1 MKLSRQAL
9 RAQER
14 KTQKEQKKLI
24 KQLELSDFAHVA
36 DDNNMTFSA
45 MGPHLVDFM
54 KVIELAKFLT
64 QETHE
69 TQRTL

>member
-24 KQLELSDFAHVA
+24 KQLELSDFAYVA

-45 MGPHLVDFM
+45 MGPHLV
-54 KVIELAKFLT
+54 A
-64 QETHE
+64 
-69 TQRTL
+69 